1 VLWQRD
7 ALINRALLGAAKMRL
22 LKYHDLR
29 KRERTAV
36 KTYERKN
43 SVGEKL
49 KRGAL
54 MCILGSFAAVGLA
67 ACGGVVATTVPA
79 TATLAP
85 PIATPSAVA
94 SATSVPTALPTLTA
108 TAQAATATMEVMATD
123 MPTDEPMAM
132 GTPTTEDMI
141 MEVDPTS
148 SLPAA
153 TATQV
158 ATTASNENAGVNT
171 VSAVLK
177 EWALNLSVSQV
188 AAGKV
193 TFTVTNQGSMG
204 HNLTVVDSAGSVIG
218 ATATFQPSE
227 GAQTLEVTLAPGT
240 YTLLCS
246 LPGHAARGQQAQLV
260 VK

>member
-1 VLWQRD
+1 
-7 ALINRALLGAAKMRL
+7 
-22 LKYHDLR
+22 
-29 KRERTAV
+29 
-36 KTYERKN
+36 
-43 SVGEKL
+43 
-49 KRGAL
+49 

-67 ACGGVVATTVPA
+67 ACGGAVATTVPA

-85 PIATPSAVA
+85 PTATPSVA
-94 SATSVPTALPTLTA
+94 SATSVPTVLPTLTS

-132 GTPTTEDMI
+132 ETPTSEDMI
-141 MEVDPTS
+141 MEADPTS
-148 SLPAA
+148 SQPAA

-158 ATTASNENAGVNT
+158 VVAPEASATTASNENAGDSA

-177 EWALNLSVSQV
+177 EWALDLSVSQV

-218 ATATFQPSE
+218 ATATFRPSE

>member
-1 VLWQRD
+1 
-7 ALINRALLGAAKMRL
+7 
-22 LKYHDLR
+22 
-29 KRERTAV
+29 V

-43 SVGEKL
+43 SISEKL
-49 KRGAL
+49 KRAAL
-54 MCILGSFAAVGLA
+54 IGMLASLAAVGLA

-141 MEVDPTS
+141 MEADPTS
-148 SLPAA
+148 SQPAA

-158 ATTASNENAGVNT
+158 AAAPQPAATTTSNENAGVNT

-218 ATATFQPSE
+218 ATATFQPSQ

-240 YTLLCS
+240 YTVLCS